1 MRWMLPFPKH
11 SKVILFYPC
20 SIGDQRSP
28 SLRGEAT
35 RRVGWKII
43 KDEIVVWVLGG
54 SSRLLSFRKEN
65 KTIEKHLRVVFAFSR
80 KFMFNQ
86 CSIKHHKNPT
96 LSSLSSWC
104 LIFGRVRYIR
114 FARCCERCQSLS
126 SWSKEATPC
135 PRCKWFCHFPVE
147 LGCDNAA
154 DRPKQ
159 LTSAAIRSMC
169 LSQIYFN
176 TKRPTGWF
184 YYSLPVLFAHII
196 SYIIICIHIIYI

>member
-54 SSRLLSFRKEN
+54 SSGLLSFIKEN

-80 KFMFNQ
+80 KFMKIHVQSVFNQ
-86 CSIKHHKNPT
+86 TPQETNPF
-96 LSSLSSWC
+96 LMLDFW
-104 LIFGRVRYIR
+104 
-114 FARCCERCQSLS
+114 E
-126 SWSKEATPC
+126 
-135 PRCKWFCHFPVE
+135 
-147 LGCDNAA
+147 
-154 DRPKQ
+154 
-159 LTSAAIRSMC
+159 
-169 LSQIYFN
+169 SQI
-176 TKRPTGWF
+176 
-184 YYSLPVLFAHII
+184 
-196 SYIIICIHIIYI
+196 C